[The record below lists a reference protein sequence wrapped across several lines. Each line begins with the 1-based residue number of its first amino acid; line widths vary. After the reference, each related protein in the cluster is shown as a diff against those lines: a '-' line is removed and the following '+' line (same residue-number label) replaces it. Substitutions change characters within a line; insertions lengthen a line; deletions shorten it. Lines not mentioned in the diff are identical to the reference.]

1 MKKCSYCGVQIDDD
15 SLFCTECG
23 KPVPQG
29 NVCPHCGASLN
40 EGDAFCQSC
49 GKKVCELSLEEAK
62 PECNKCAHCGAE
74 VHEGDTFCES
84 CGAMLQANASINH
97 KNEETEIQQ
106 YDYSPQMDNSFPN
119 NIKGPIIWILC
130 VLLLVGGAAGGWYL
144 YKKNTS
150 ENEQAQWE
158 IIKDSEDLKEIE
170 NFLRQYPSGK
180 YINMAQERSKYVQEE
195 ITKWNSIA
203 KSSNPNELKGFIAK
217 YKKGYYHD
225 LAVEA
230 YDELLWSEATRKND
244 LESYKMYLK
253 ECPQGKHYQQAKD
266 KADYQEK
273 TSLDESE
280 ADSAISVIRQFLYAL
295 ERGDESRMLECLS
308 SDLKTFMGK
317 TGATKVD
324 AITYMHRLHADD
336 VYSIDITLGEYEVKK
351 TLDSYDEPQYTIHFS
366 YDQRLNREDTSLETF
381 ASYKGT
387 ALLNS
392 LKRITSLSM
401 TKTAKY

>member
-1 MKKCSYCGVQIDDD
+1 MKKCPNCGAQMDDD

-23 KPVPQG
+23 KPIPQG

-40 EGDAFCQSC
+40 EGDVFCQCCGKKVDELPAPIVGPSHSKCPSCGAEITDSDAFCQSC
-49 GKKVCELSLEEAK
+49 GV
-62 PECNKCAHCGAE
+62 N
-74 VHEGDTFCES
+74 
-84 CGAMLQANASINH
+84 LQENGSINY
-97 KNEETEIQQ
+97 KNEVT
-106 YDYSPQMDNSFPN
+106 YDCPSQTDNNTFDS
-119 NIKGPIIWILC
+119 IKRVIIGTLC
-130 VLLLVGGAAGGWYL
+130 ILLLIGAAFGGWYY
-144 YKKNTS
+144 YKTIMS

-158 IIKDSEDLKEIE
+158 KIKDTEDLKDLE

-180 YINMAQERSKYVQEE
+180 YNEMAQVRTKYVQEE

-280 ADSAISVIRQFLYAL
+280 ADAAISVIRQFLYAL
-295 ERGDESRMLECLS
+295 ERGDESSMLESLS

-351 TLDSYDEPQYTIHFS
+351 TLDSDGEPQYTIHFS
-366 YDQRLNREDTSLETF
+366 YDQRLNREETSLETF

-387 ALLNS
+387 AMLNS